1 MKQERRKKSRQ
12 GMAELRLCLLSLFV
26 ALPSY
31 FMGRALLAGIHISTN
46 LFFHGTLSLADNPPS
61 GAMPWW
67 VVLIPALGGLAVGL
81 IARYGSPGVRGHG
94 IPEMMETVL
103 AGESK
108 VPWKVALL
116 KPLCSAIS
124 IGSGGPFGA
133 EGPVIGLGGSLGS
146 LLGQAVPT
154 SAWERKV
161 LLSAGAAA
169 GITAVFGCPIAATLL
184 CLELLLYEVSPL
196 SLATVGLAATVAAC
210 LRTGL
215 VSSEPLFALT
225 AQPAV
230 GGAWILALYACLGLP
245 LGLAAAAITKAVDW
259 SEHTF
264 ERLPIHWMWWP
275 VIGGLIVGA
284 LGLIEPRIFGPG
296 YPSITDTLDGRL
308 VAGALLSFVGLKILA
323 WTLALGS
330 GTTGGSLAPL
340 FGIGAGL
347 GALVTAAVAGLYPGL
362 GLDPRLGAVV
372 GMAVVFA
379 GASYAPLASIIL
391 VLETTHCFVAAL
403 PLLGACLLATFIC
416 HLLLPHSLM
425 TAGPARR
432 GVRFPDAGRAARG
445 R

>member
-1 MKQERRKKSRQ
+1 
-12 GMAELRLCLLSLFV
+12 MAELRLCLLALLA

-31 FMGRALLAGIHISTN
+31 FLGRALLGAIHLSTN
-46 LFFHGTLSLADNPPS
+46 LFFHGTLSLADSPPS
-61 GAMPWW
+61 GPLPLWAALM
-67 VVLIPALGGLAVGL
+67 PALGGLAVGL
-81 IARYGSPGVRGHG
+81 IARYGSPAVRGHG

-108 VPWKVALL
+108 VPWKVAVL
-116 KPLCSAIS
+116 KPLCSALS

-146 LLGQAVPT
+146 LLGQALRT
-154 SAWERKV
+154 DAWERKV

-184 CLELLLYEVSPL
+184 CLELLLYELSPL
-196 SLATVGLAATVAAC
+196 SLAAVGLSATVAAC
-210 LRTGL
+210 LRMGL
-215 VSSEPLFALT
+215 VSTDPLFPVAGP
-225 AQPAV
+225 PA
-230 GGAWILALYACLGLP
+230 GGAWTLALYAGLGLP
-245 LGLAAAAITKAVDW
+245 LGLAAAGITKAVDW
-259 SEHTF
+259 SEHAF

-275 VIGGLIVGA
+275 ALGGLMVGA
-284 LGLIEPRIFGPG
+284 LGFIEPRIFGPS
-296 YPSITDTLDGRL
+296 YPSIGDTLNGRL
-308 VAGALLSFVGLKILA
+308 VAGALLSFVVLKTLA
-323 WTLALGS
+323 WVLALGS

-379 GASYAPLASIIL
+379 GASYAPLASMIL
-391 VLETTHCFVAAL
+391 VLETTHCMEAAL
-403 PLLGACLLATFIC
+403 PLLGASLLATLIC
-416 HLLLPHSLM
+416 HLLLPHSMM

-432 GVRFPDAGRAARG
+432 GVKFPDAGRAAKER
-445 R
+445 